1 MNNGEKALIL
11 VVDDDPVS
19 LDFIRKVLTENKYD
33 SVLVEDG
40 AQAFKYLA
48 KGTADLIL
56 LDIVMPKMDGLEVCK
71 RLKKHNLA
79 KKIPVIF
86 LTGKTS
92 MEDII
97 KGFQAGAV
105 DYVKKPFNPAE
116 LLMRIK
122 SHVELKRAR
131 EEIKTLRGMI
141 PICANCKKIRN
152 DDEGL
157 WEQIEGYIEKHSEAF
172 FSHGICP
179 ECSEQLYGDQ
189 EWFKKRHNKEEIDTP
204 E

>member
-172 FSHGICP
+172 FSHGICT
-179 ECSEQLYGDQ
+179 ECSEQLSGDQ